1 VEGSGW
7 NLAGKIKTSLRYVIR
22 ITGTDLLS
30 LGEFGGRVNSE
41 KIEKN
46 EVFLIYEGMIGS

>member
-1 VEGSGW
+1 ME
-7 NLAGKIKTSLRYVIR
+7 KIITSPRYMID
-22 ITGTDLLS
+22 ITGTDPLS
-30 LGEFGGRVNSE
+30 FGVVGGGVNSE